1 MASAHDVDWFPP
13 CYDRDELPDLLAR
26 IFDINPAVARVAA
39 ALPEH
44 GDASAVATALGLSPH
59 TVKAHCQQLSKAVG
73 TPSRARLC
81 AIVVAAVWREALRD
95 DASGAAASA

>member
-1 MASAHDVDWFPP
+1 
-13 CYDRDELPDLLAR
+13 
-26 IFDINPAVARVAA
+26 
-39 ALPEH
+39 
-44 GDASAVATALGLSPH
+44 VATALGLSPH

-81 AIVVAAVWREALRD
+81 AIVVAAVWRESLRD